1 MLVQQRLISF
11 ESGKRKV
18 FRYLLFLA
26 AIVFYPGFSYSQPGG
41 PGSTFTAR
49 LMNLEA
55 AVNETFRYNTSLHN
69 AARQPKIFEL
79 RSDAPIGWSVAFKVE
94 GSQVASFRL
103 DSNKTQEISIEVNPS
118 PVAHPGKYSIP
129 LKAIS
134 GTDTAALTIEA
145 VVKGSYAVELST
157 PTGRLSDEVTEGS
170 STALHLVVRNTGT
183 IALDNLEL
191 SGQAPA
197 QWDASFEPSK
207 INRLDP
213 GKTVDVTATLK
224 VPGKTIAGDYVTNF
238 SVKNPNANA
247 SAAFRMT
254 VKTSLLSGWVGLL
267 VILLAVGIIY
277 YLIRKYG
284 RR

>member
-1 MLVQQRLISF
+1 MLAQQRLISLQ
-11 ESGKRKV
+11 SGSRKS
-18 FRYLLFLA
+18 FRYLLFLSA
-26 AIVFYPGFSYSQPGG
+26 LVFNPGFSFSQS
-41 PGSTFTAR
+41 PGSAFTAR

-55 AVNETFRYNTSLHN
+55 AVSETFRYNATLHN
-69 AARQPKIFEL
+69 EARQAKIYEL
-79 RSDAPIGWSVAFKVE
+79 KSEAPIGWNVAFKVE

-103 DSNKTQEISIEVNPS
+103 DSNRTQDISIEVIPS
-118 PVAHPGKYSIP
+118 PTAKPGKYRIP

-145 VVKGSYAVELST
+145 VVKGSYAVELTT

-170 STALHLVVRNTGT
+170 STQLHLVVRNAGT

-191 SGQAPA
+191 SAQAPS
-197 QWDASFEPSK
+197 QWEASFEPSK
-207 INRLDP
+207 ISRLEA
-213 GKTVDVTATLK
+213 GKTIDVTVNLK
-224 VPGKTIAGDYVTNF
+224 VPDKTIAGDYVSNF

-247 SAAFRMT
+247 SAAFRIT
-254 VKTSLLSGWVGLL
+254 VKTSFLSGWIGLL
-267 VILLAVGIIY
+267 VILLAIGIIY